1 MSTDPLT
8 ECPPPGARRPGAGH
22 DDAILLAQAR
32 IAVERW
38 LLETPGAAEAIEEA
52 VRAHVRV
59 LELASRA
66 RAAQQAREAAEQR
79 HATLLTRYGP
89 EARPLPGFGTALRLA
104 RSSAAARRAWETET
118 AAWDAHAQAVRRLQ
132 RHLGEIRQLLRPWA
146 LCSAAPAKVDR
157 AAWAAAL
164 EQAVSRLFPAP

>member
-8 ECPPPGARRPGAGH
+8 ECPPPGVQRPRAGG
-22 DDAILLAQAR
+22 DAILRAQAG

-66 RAAQQAREAAEQR
+66 RSAQQAREAAEQR
-79 HATLLTRYGP
+79 HATLLTRHGP
-89 EARPLPGFGTALRLA
+89 EAWQLPGFGTALRLS
-104 RSSAAARRAWETET
+104 RSSAAARRAWEAET
-118 AAWDAHAQAVRRLQ
+118 AAWDAHALAVRRLQ
-132 RHLGEIRQLLRPWA
+132 RQLGEIRQLLLPWV
-146 LCSAAPAKVDR
+146 LSSTGPAKVGQV
-157 AAWAAAL
+157 AWAAAL